1 MRWEMNNGMELFLD
15 IGPDTVSSSRNEPC
29 QAKNSL
35 VFQLHNTSGQE
46 LSLQND
52 EMRTDYDFL
61 PLEQAVPMAGLTMVY
76 LVFPLGNEDGCL
88 TTADHFKKIR
98 LSCPDSFAVKAA
110 DDHTLVFFPARTMS
124 FSTYDI
130 AELMIQDLVTELPPG
145 NTAVCSAFLFS
156 SSGKT
161 PLNSSPIHIVRHPL
175 QIPIFKV
182 APGFGCASF
191 GDKIRFQYRAMG
203 ADSCVFT
210 PGDEEMEKNGRLM
223 ADGTYESVL
232 YRKTGF
238 TLVAARGEEKITR
251 VFELTPLTA
260 KIKDFSAA
268 VSPAGEDGG
277 NRTVT
282 LTFTA
287 ENTRHV
293 FLSRVGRIDVESGVE
308 QTVVLDCDGEGTSY
322 TLSVENID
330 GLVSES
336 RIVCP

>member
-1 MRWEMNNGMELFLD
+1 MRWDRNDGMELFLD
-15 IGPDTVSSSRNEPC
+15 ISPDTVSSSRSEPC
-29 QAKNSL
+29 EAKNSL

-46 LSLQND
+46 LSLQNE
-52 EMRTDYDFL
+52 EMRTNYNFL
-61 PLEQAVPMAGLTMVY
+61 PLEQAEPIAGLTMVY
-76 LVFPLGNEDGCL
+76 LVFPLGSGDGCL
-88 TTADHFKKIR
+88 TTAERFKKIR
-98 LSCPDSFAVKAA
+98 LSCPDSFAVKAV
-110 DDHTLVFFPARTMS
+110 DDHTLVFFPVRTLS

-130 AELMIQDLVTELPPG
+130 AEFMIQDLVTELPSG
-145 NTAVCSAFLFS
+145 NSSVCRAVLFS
-156 SSGKT
+156 SSGKMA
-161 PLNSSPIHIVRHPL
+161 LNSSPIHIVRHPL

-191 GDKIRFQYRAMG
+191 GDRIRFQYRVMG

-238 TLVAARGEEKITR
+238 TLVAARGEAKISR

-260 KIKDFSAA
+260 KIKNFSAA
-268 VSPAGEDGG
+268 VSPAGKDGG

-282 LTFTA
+282 LTFTV

-293 FLSRVGRIDVESGVE
+293 FLSRAGRIEVESGVE
-308 QTVVLDCDGEGTSY
+308 QTVVLDCDREGASY
-322 TLSVENID
+322 TLSVENAD

-336 RIVCP
+336 RVACS